1 MARDLTKTAQVL
13 HEIPIADMVKATA
26 MGLIEAQFE
35 LDRRMIE
42 LTLQM
47 GESQVKLGD
56 GESAKRRS
64 LLELGF
70 TPSLY
75 QFKEAVITLTIDITV
90 AESEEFSIALEQGQ
104 GNWKQ
109 FLQALTPLQW
119 TLASRVRYI
128 DPMTEW
134 MA

>member
-47 GESQVKLGD
+47 GESYVVLGD
-56 GESAKRRS
+56 PTRPNSESTKKRS

-90 AESEEFSIALEQGQ
+90 AESEAFSLES
-104 GNWKQ
+104 
-109 FLQALTPLQW
+109 
-119 TLASRVRYI
+119 TLSL
-128 DPMTEW
+128 
-134 MA
+134 

>member
-13 HEIPIADMVKATA
+13 HEIPIADMVKATC

-35 LDRRMIE
+35 LDQKMIA
-42 LTLQM
+42 LTLRM
-47 GESQVKLGD
+47 GDPDNGVVLG
-56 GESAKRRS
+56 GKRRS

-90 AESEEFSIALEQGQ
+90 AESEEFSLSGT
-104 GNWKQ
+104 
-109 FLQALTPLQW
+109 LTL
-119 TLASRVRYI
+119 
-128 DPMTEW
+128 
-134 MA
+134 

>member
-1 MARDLTKTAQVL
+1 
-13 HEIPIADMVKATA
+13 

-35 LDRRMIE
+35 LDRKMIE

-47 GESQVKLGD
+47 GDPYNGVVLG
-56 GESAKRRS
+56 GRRRS

-90 AESEEFSIALEQGQ
+90 AESEEFSVSGT
-104 GNWKQ
+104 
-109 FLQALTPLQW
+109 LTL
-119 TLASRVRYI
+119 
-128 DPMTEW
+128 
-134 MA
+134 